1 VLHPHPAITRK
12 KINEMEVVFM
22 KQLGLILL
30 LLSLFLYGPGCKKA
44 EEEPVSQQE
53 KSPVQEQTQKKS
65 IPITE
70 KEVASTP
77 QNPMKLE
84 SKDAKLKIVA
94 GEKNMI
100 GLELENTVPIR
111 GVQCALKG
119 TKISEI
125 RTTNRTKGYLTKFN
139 EATGIII
146 LVDMSGKKIPPGTGP
161 IAEVVCD
168 NPGSAS
174 LSDIKLAP

>member
-1 VLHPHPAITRK
+1 
-12 KINEMEVVFM
+12 M
-22 KQLGLILL
+22 KQHGVILL
-30 LLSLFLYGPGCKKA
+30 LLSIFLCGPGCKQA
-44 EEEPVSQQE
+44 QEEPGSVQE
-53 KSPVQEQTQKKS
+53 KSPVQEQTQKK
-65 IPITE
+65 PVPMPE
-70 KEVASTP
+70 KESGNKT

-94 GEKNMI
+94 GEGNVL

-119 TKISEI
+119 AKISEI
-125 RTTNRTKGYLTKFN
+125 RTTERTKGYLTKFN

-146 LVDMSGKKIPPGTGP
+146 LVDMSGKKIPPGKGP

-168 NPGSAS
+168 NPRSAS

>member
-1 VLHPHPAITRK
+1 
-12 KINEMEVVFM
+12 
-22 KQLGLILL
+22 
-30 LLSLFLYGPGCKKA
+30 
-44 EEEPVSQQE
+44 
-53 KSPVQEQTQKKS
+53 
-65 IPITE
+65 
-70 KEVASTP
+70 
-77 QNPMKLE
+77 MKLE

-94 GEKNMI
+94 GEGNVL

-119 TKISEI
+119 AKISEI
-125 RTTNRTKGYLTKFN
+125 RTTERTKGYLTKFN

-146 LVDMSGKKIPPGTGP
+146 LVDMSGKKIPPGKGP

-168 NPGSAS
+168 NPRSAS

>member
-1 VLHPHPAITRK
+1 
-12 KINEMEVVFM
+12 M
-22 KQLGLILL
+22 KQHTVILL
-30 LLSLFLYGPGCKKA
+30 LLGIFLCVPSCKQA
-44 EEEPVSQQE
+44 QEEPGPPQQ
-53 KSPVQEQTQKKS
+53 KSSVQEQAKKKPLS
-65 IPITE
+65 IPE
-70 KEVASTP
+70 NKAGNKP
-77 QNPMKLE
+77 QNPMTLE
-84 SKDAKLKIVA
+84 SNDAKLKIVA
-94 GEKNMI
+94 SEKNVI

-125 RTTNRTKGYLTKFN
+125 RTTERTKGYLSKFN
-139 EATGIII
+139 EATGILI

-168 NPGSAS
+168 SPGSAS